1 MRVITGSARGRRLI
15 TLEGESV
22 RPTTDKVKEA
32 MFSAIQFEIEG
43 RQVLDLFAGSGQL
56 AVEALS
62 RGAAH
67 AVLVDV
73 AKSSLAVAEK
83 NLTATGLMERARL
96 VNSDSLSYLSSCRER
111 FDLAFLDPPYRA
123 GLLPRALPL
132 VAEHMNP
139 GGTILCE
146 HPVGE
151 ELPETVGGFSQYRS
165 RKYGKIMVTLYRRMA
180 EEGRNLE

>member
-43 RQVLDLFAGSGQL
+43 RQVLGLFAGSGQL
-56 AVEALS
+56 AVEAPS

-67 AVLVDV
+67 AVLVD
-73 AKSSLAVAEK
+73 AARSSLAVAEK
-83 NLTATGLMERARL
+83 NLTATGLRDRARL
-96 VNSDSLSYLSSCRER
+96 VQGDFASYLSSCRER

-123 GLLPRALPL
+123 GLLQKALPL
-132 VAEHMNP
+132 VAACMNP

-146 HPVGE
+146 HPTDE
-151 ELPETVGGFSQYRS
+151 ALPESVGLFSQYRS
-165 RKYGKIMVTLYRRMA
+165 RKYGKIMVTLYRRQA
-180 EEGRNLE
+180 EEGRDPA

>member
-32 MFSAIQFEIEG
+32 MFSAIRFEIEG

-67 AVLVDV
+67 AVLVDA

>member
-1 MRVITGSARGRRLI
+1 MRVITGSARGRRLL

-62 RGAAH
+62 RGAER
-67 AVLVDV
+67 AVLVD
-73 AKSSLAVAEK
+73 AARSSLAVAEK
-83 NLTATGLMERARL
+83 NLASTGLSEKARL
-96 VNSDSLSYLSSCRER
+96 VHGDFASYLSSCRER
-111 FDLAFLDPPYRA
+111 FDLAFLDPPYRT
-123 GLLPRALPL
+123 GLLQRALPL
-132 VAEHMNP
+132 VAERMNP
-139 GGTILCE
+139 GGTIVCE
-146 HPVGE
+146 HPAE
-151 ELPETVGGFSQYRS
+151 ETLPETVGGFAQYRS
-165 RKYGKIMVTLYRRMA
+165 RKYGKIMVTLYRRQA

>member
-67 AVLVDV
+67 AWPDGESPSGQQRFFVL
-73 AKSSLAVAEK
+73 S
-83 NLTATGLMERARL
+83 
-96 VNSDSLSYLSSCRER
+96 
-111 FDLAFLDPPYRA
+111 FF
-123 GLLPRALPL
+123 LPRE
-132 VAEHMNP
+132 V
-139 GGTILCE
+139 
-146 HPVGE
+146 
-151 ELPETVGGFSQYRS
+151 
-165 RKYGKIMVTLYRRMA
+165 
-180 EEGRNLE
+180 